1 VCLLAAVPAAIAA
14 AAGRRNWIKQEE
26 LPVMSLVQIEL
37 PQNQFNN
44 VIRMVRRSEA
54 ERVLVLRNATFNALK
69 ALGVKR
75 DLSMVVVGMPTG
87 SNQVDIG
94 SVIAWVKKI
103 KLSDTAA
110 IAQLLQIDAT
120 CVACSS

>member
-1 VCLLAAVPAAIAA
+1 
-14 AAGRRNWIKQEE
+14 
-26 LPVMSLVQIEL
+26 MSLVQIEL

>member
-1 VCLLAAVPAAIAA
+1 
-14 AAGRRNWIKQEE
+14 
-26 LPVMSLVQIEL
+26 MSLVQIEL

-75 DLSMVVVGMPTG
+75 DTNMVVAGMPAG

-94 SVIAWVKKI
+94 SVITWVKKI
-103 KLSDTAA
+103 KKTDTAA